1 MARVGF
7 IVNPVAGMGGRVGLK
22 GTDGHEVQRLA
33 RALGATPMAPF
44 RATTALKQLVPLRE
58 KVELLAAPLGM
69 GATLV
74 RGCGLLPTVVGRL
87 PENRTSAEDTRRI
100 AAEMVAKGAELILF
114 AGGDGTARDV
124 FASVGTAVPVV
135 GIPAGVK
142 IHSGVFAENPRKA
155 GQLAALF
162 CQGGVKNF
170 REAEVMDIDEEAF
183 RTGTVRA
190 RLFGFMKVPNE
201 RRFVQ
206 RVKAGSGGSEEHRQ
220 QAIARGVVE
229 GMERDILY
237 VIGSGTTTRAVM
249 SALGLPCTLL
259 GVDLVKNG
267 QIVDSDVGEEKL
279 LALLEGVAEAKLVI
293 TPIGGQ
299 GFLFGRG
306 NQQLSSKVIRKIGR
320 ENIIVIATSQKLH
333 SLQGG
338 ALLVDT
344 GEDSLDRELC
354 GAVKVLTGYR
364 ECSFLRVEC

>member
-1 MARVGF
+1 MTRVGF

-22 GTDGHEVQRLA
+22 GTDGSEVQSLA
-33 RALGATPMAPF
+33 RAMGATPMAPS
-44 RATTALKQLVPLRE
+44 RASTALEQLLPLRE
-58 KVELLAAPLGM
+58 KVEFLAAPLEM

-74 RGCGLLPTVVGRL
+74 RDWGLMPTVVGSL
-87 PENRTSAEDTRRI
+87 SGNGTSAEDTRRI
-100 AAEMVAKGAELILF
+100 AAQMVEKGVDLILF

-124 FASVGTAVPVV
+124 FTSVGAKVPVV

-155 GQLAALF
+155 GQLAVLF
-162 CQGGVKNF
+162 CQGGVRNF
-170 REAEVMDIDEEAF
+170 CEAEVMDIDEEAF
-183 RTGTVRA
+183 RTGAVRA

-206 RVKAGSGGSEEHRQ
+206 RVKAGSGGSEAVQQ
-220 QAIARGVVE
+220 QAIARSVME

-237 VIGSGTTTRAVM
+237 VIGSGSTTRAVM

-259 GVDLVKNG
+259 GVDLVMNG
-267 QIVDSDVGEEKL
+267 RIVDSDVGEERL
-279 LALLEGVAEAKLVI
+279 LSHLEEAKPKLVI

-306 NQQLSSKVIRKIGR
+306 NQQLSPKVIRKTGR
-320 ENIIVIATSQKLH
+320 ENVIVIATPQKLH

-344 GEDSLDRELC
+344 GEDSLDQELC
-354 GAVKVLTGYR
+354 GAIKVVTGYR
-364 ECSFLRVEC
+364 EYSVVRVEC